1 MVNRFFVQQQW
12 RVFVVSEGFVEI
24 IVVQVFVI

>member
-12 RVFVVSEGFVEI
+12 CVFVVSEGFVEI